1 MAQDI
6 KPNGSEVLIFRHIEG
21 KKPYEQN
28 DEEYIKGRILSSD
41 WSSSWM
47 MYTVLG
53 EDGNTYYGN
62 YGRRIIGDSYFLT
75 REDYIRYLESKIEKI
90 EEEKEMLE
98 ETKNKYLKMIEAVKP
113 WKFSKNRKY

>member
-6 KPNGSEVLIFRHIEG
+6 KPNGSEVLIFKHIAG
-21 KKPYEQN
+21 KKPGEQN

-47 MYTVLG
+47 MYIVLG
-53 EDGNTYYGN
+53 EDGNTYNGN

-75 REDYIRYLESKIEKI
+75 REDYIKHLMSKIDVI
-90 EEEKEMLE
+90 EEQKEELE
-98 ETKNKYLKMIEAVKP
+98 EQKRKYQKMIEAVKT
-113 WKFSKNRKY
+113 WKLTRK

>member
-6 KPNGSEVLIFRHIEG
+6 KSNGTEVLIFKHIEG

-53 EDGNTYYGN
+53 EDGNTYNGN
-62 YGRRIIGDSYFLT
+62 YGRRIIGDSYFFT
-75 REDYIRYLESKIEKI
+75 REDYIKHLMSKIDEI
-90 EEEKEMLE
+90 EEQKEQLE
-98 ETKNKYLKMIEAVKP
+98 EQKLKYQKMIEAVKT
-113 WKFSKNRKY
+113 WKFTRK